1 MKLDCNI
8 VKEENPFLL
17 SWLHFPFW
25 ATVNADSYSPYIS
38 FEMIYKDPLVLLALF
53 SPYFII
59 ITTMDLKNLLC
70 NTRLVP
76 SQPMCPAS
84 PVDTWSSSDSCQST
98 PSLSSCSS
106 TFSSPSTLYLPISA
120 SDQAPSQQTQTRTP
134 WSASED
140 FLLQKGYS
148 QGLSWAMISSTY
160 LPHRSRGCC
169 WGRFK
174 TLQAKLSEHREWTT
188 SEDHLLLLAIK
199 KQDRLFKQAWK
210 AVARELGG
218 NRSWR
223 ECDVRSLKLNRVV
236 RKQQHRKHPY

>member
-1 MKLDCNI
+1 MSRKKTL
-8 VKEENPFLL
+8 VLL
-17 SWLHFPFW
+17 SWSPFPFW

-38 FEMIYKDPLVLLALF
+38 LKLIYKHPLFYNSTLLSL
-53 SPYFII
+53 SSLIT
-59 ITTMDLKNLLC
+59 TTMDLKNLLC
-70 NTRLVP
+70 LAP
-76 SQPMCPAS
+76 PQPMCPTS

-106 TFSSPSTLYLPISA
+106 TFSSPSTLYLPIS
-120 SDQAPSQQTQTRTP
+120 DQAPPQQTQTRTP

-223 ECDVRSLKLNRVV
+223 ECDGRSLKLNRAV
-236 RKQQHRKHPY
+236 RKQQHRKQPY